1 MYHKQEALP
10 GRLYYQDAEDR
21 SRSSGSGGCERKRAF
36 GKGYMELA
44 EKILNICREQE
55 TVCILHSFPEA
66 ALELGCDSLHL
77 PLPVLMKMEPG
88 NGKAFGFW
96 EPPAI
101 LWRMRYWQKN
111 WDVLILR
118 QGTFLIRTVK
128 RDCPGGDWIF

>member
-36 GKGYMELA
+36 GKGIYGA
-44 EKILNICREQE
+44 CGKILNICREQE

-88 NGKAFGFW
+88 KRQSFRVLGASCHSV
-96 EPPAI
+96 EDAV
-101 LWRMRYWQKN
+101 LAEN